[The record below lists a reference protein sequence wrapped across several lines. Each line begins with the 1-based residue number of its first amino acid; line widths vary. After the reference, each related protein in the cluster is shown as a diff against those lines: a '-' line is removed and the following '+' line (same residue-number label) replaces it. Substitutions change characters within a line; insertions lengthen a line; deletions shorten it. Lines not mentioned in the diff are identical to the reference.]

1 MLAPSAL
8 AGLARGFAKVTVIDS
23 LLDGDALW
31 PAVIVAL
38 SAVIGLVY
46 CVRFAA
52 VLFRAGGHRAP
63 GESARTPW
71 LVALAL
77 TVAATLGF
85 MPQPVPSTVGGQP
98 RTCSPKPVRPV
109 GSSPS
114 FRCSE
119 GIS

>member
-1 MLAPSAL
+1 M
-8 AGLARGFAKVTVIDS
+8 
-23 LLDGDALW
+23 
-31 PAVIVAL
+31 AL
-38 SAVIGLVY
+38 SAVVGLVY

-52 VLFRAGGHRAP
+52 VLFRAGGHRVP

-71 LVALAL
+71 LVALTLTL
-77 TVAATLGF
+77 TVAAALGLLLGF

-98 RTCSPKPVRPV
+98 RTCSPKPVRPG